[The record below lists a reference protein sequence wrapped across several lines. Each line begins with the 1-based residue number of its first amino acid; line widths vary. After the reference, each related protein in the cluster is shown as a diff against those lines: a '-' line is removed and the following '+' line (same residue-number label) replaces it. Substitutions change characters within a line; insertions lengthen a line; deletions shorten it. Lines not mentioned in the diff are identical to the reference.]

1 MVPTEPKPEGAE
13 SSSESRIAAL
23 DARAKELEEEL
34 RQRKALMDAMLEA
47 SYDGLCLLS
56 CDGIFLEMNAA
67 FERVTG
73 LKRSEWLGKTIEEMR
88 RVPGMARRSAA
99 LQVMEGVWPAT
110 TLVNVAGGEM
120 LLVTANPHLG
130 PNGEVLNII
139 LNVRNITHL
148 NYLKYQLERG
158 RGEAKVADIEKFRV
172 SFLQNQ
178 LRAAGLGDVV
188 VASPIMAN
196 ILSTAEQIAG
206 FDSTILLCGETGT
219 GKGVVAKFIH
229 RLSGRAKKPFV
240 EVNCGAIP
248 EGLVES
254 ELFGYEP
261 GAFTG
266 SLRSGK
272 KGQFELANGG
282 TLFLDEIAELPL
294 GSQTKL
300 LQFLDDKVVHRVGGT
315 SPRRVEV
322 RIIAATNKN
331 LREQA
336 ETGRFRR
343 DLLYRLEVI
352 PLYIPPLRERPEDIK
367 ALLYSFLDQFNREFH
382 EKRAIASEAMAA
394 LFRYSYPG
402 NVRELKNIMARL
414 VLTTGSNV
422 IGVEA
427 LPDYV
432 REAAPAPSAPSLVE
446 KTDFGETIDLHKHL
460 EDVERAIL
468 AHYAARCR
476 STYEIADRTGIHQS
490 SVVRKL
496 KKYKIPVAPGGSRE

>member
-1 MVPTEPKPEGAE
+1 MTEPKPEGAE
-13 SSSESRIAAL
+13 SSGGGRVAAL
-23 DARAKELEEEL
+23 EAQTLELEEEL
-34 RQRKALMDAMLEA
+34 RRRKALMDAMLEA

-56 CDGIFLEMNAA
+56 RDGVFLEMNAA
-67 FERVTG
+67 FERATG
-73 LKRSEWLGKTIEEMR
+73 LKRSEWLGRTIEEMR
-88 RVPGMARRSAA
+88 QVPGIARRSAA

-158 RGEAKVADIEKFRV
+158 RGEAKLGDIEKFRV
-172 SFLQNQ
+172 SFLQSQ
-178 LRAAGLGDVV
+178 MRAVGLGDIV

-196 ILSTAEQIAG
+196 ILSTAAQIAS

-219 GKGVVAKFIH
+219 GKGIVAQFLH
-229 RLSGRAKKPFV
+229 RLSGRAKKPFI

-300 LQFLDDKVVHRVGGT
+300 LKFLDDKVVHRVGAA
-315 SPRRVEV
+315 SPRRVDV

-331 LREQA
+331 LREQVEA
-336 ETGRFRR
+336 GRFRQ

-352 PLYIPPLRERPEDIK
+352 PLYIPPLRERLEDIK
-367 ALLYSFLDQFNREFH
+367 ALLYSFLEQFNREFH
-382 EKRAIASEAMAA
+382 EARAIASEAMIA
-394 LFRYSYPG
+394 LLQYGYPG
-402 NVRELKNIMARL
+402 NVRELKNLMARL
-414 VLTTGSNV
+414 VLVAGSNE
-422 IGVEA
+422 ITAEA

-432 REAAPAPSAPSLVE
+432 RAAASARSAPATLEKPEPSL
-446 KTDFGETIDLHKHL
+446 GERVDLHKHL
-460 EDVERAIL
+460 EEVERAIL

-476 STYEIADRTGIHQS
+476 STYEIAERTGIHQS